1 MKRFALILLVIV
13 LAGSALT
20 ACASK
25 GSDQNP
31 APSPTPGNKTAFE
44 GQINEIL
51 NQLISQT
58 IEKKNLADEELK
70 NITCYEKPVDADS
83 CQDILGLVPAEFAS
97 AIVSAVESKP
107 EGSWF
112 AHSVVLIECKEG
124 TDVAALA
131 TQISKGTNPAR
142 FGCIKA
148 EAVVVGYAGQHIILC
163 ASCQNTCDA
172 VYATFSELSA
182 VPSMRIDRANDWDG
196 GGMLG

>member
-1 MKRFALILLVIV
+1 MKRIALILLVAV
-13 LAGSALT
+13 VASALLT
-20 ACASK
+20 ACAAS

-31 APSPTPGNKTAFE
+31 TPSPTPSNKTAFE
-44 GQINEIL
+44 GQISEIL

-70 NITCYEKPVDADS
+70 NITCYDKLVDADS
-83 CQDILGLVPAEFAS
+83 CQDILGLVPSEFAS

-112 AHSVVLIECKEG
+112 AHSIVLIECKEG
-124 TDVAALA
+124 IDVAALA
-131 TQISKGTNPAR
+131 DQISKGTNPAR
-142 FGCIKA
+142 FGCIKV
-148 EAVVVGYAGQHIILC
+148 ESIVVGYAGQHIILC

-182 VPSMRIDRANDWDG
+182 VPSLRIDRTNDWDG